1 MRYLPYL
8 AALALAVYCVVDIHQ
23 HTDPRPYRLPKWAW
37 YLIVI
42 LVPFLGPAAWFF
54 MRFVDPF
61 EDSPGKNKGPVAP
74 DDDMDYLRWL
84 EQQER
89 RRKREEGKRPEGS

>member
-8 AALALAVYCVVDIHQ
+8 AALALAVYCVVDIAQ
-23 HTDPRPYRLPKWAW
+23 HADPRPYRVPKWAW
-37 YLIVI
+37 YLIVV
-42 LVPFLGPAAWFF
+42 LVPFLGAAAWFF

-61 EDSPGKNKGPVAP
+61 EDTPRSRNDGPIAP
-74 DDDMDYLRWL
+74 DDDPDYLRWL

-89 RRKREEGKRPEGS
+89 RRKREKGTS

>member
-8 AALALAVYCVVDIHQ
+8 AALALSVYCIVDIAQ
-23 HTDPRPYRLPKWAW
+23 QDDARPYRLPKWAW
-37 YLIVI
+37 ILIV
-42 LVPFLGPAAWFF
+42 LVPFLGAAVWFF

-61 EDSPGKNKGPVAP
+61 EDSPDRRRGGPVAP

-89 RRKREEGKRPEGS
+89 RRKRQRGKD